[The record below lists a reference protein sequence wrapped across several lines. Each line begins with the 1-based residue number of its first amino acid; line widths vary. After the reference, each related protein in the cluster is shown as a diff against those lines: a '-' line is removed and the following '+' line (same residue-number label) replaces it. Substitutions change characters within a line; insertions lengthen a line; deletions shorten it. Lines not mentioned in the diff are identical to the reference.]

1 MRLLPGN
8 PNAQGLFLP
17 CKVTYDHS
25 AEKIMQAR
33 CLSHVNRCLRIAA
46 TMLVLAAT
54 WSANDCLAGAYFH
67 KALQLIQ
74 QSQLPEARRA
84 LRTELRIHPR
94 NIEARYDL
102 AVLLEDI
109 GHHHAARALYEK
121 NLSFSWHL
129 PSLINLAALLDR
141 QGKRQQARHW
151 LKLGTKKMRSE
162 ATPWYLLAAMSEK
175 EGDSAAAATQ
185 YQKAVKVDRK
195 NGFAWLRLAEF
206 QSRHK
211 LADRGVSAAEK
222 ALRLLPDC
230 APCWRS
236 YGDIMQATNHNQ
248 KALSAYQRSLAIHPD
263 ARTRQQLIRQLRR
276 LGQRQRARRMQQAL
290 NAWRK
295 HHLTTDQ
302 Q

>member
-1 MRLLPGN
+1 LHLQ
-8 PNAQGLFLP
+8 PNNSHTHGLF
-17 CKVTYDHS
+17 
-25 AEKIMQAR
+25 
-33 CLSHVNRCLRIAA
+33 HVKRCLRIAA
-46 TMLVLAAT
+46 TLLVLAAA
-54 WSANDCLAGAYFH
+54 WSANNCFAGSYFH

-74 QSQLPEARRA
+74 QGQPTEARRT
-84 LRTELRIHPR
+84 LRSELRIRPR

-109 GHHHAARALYEK
+109 DHFSEARALYEK
-121 NLSFSWHL
+121 NMSFSWHL

-141 QGKRQQARHW
+141 QGNREQARHW

-175 EGDSAAAATQ
+175 EGNNVAAAMQ
-185 YQKAVKVDRK
+185 YQKAVKADRK
-195 NGFAWLRLAEF
+195 NGFAWLHLAEF

-211 LADRGVSAAEK
+211 LTDKGASAAQK

-236 YGDIMQATNHNQ
+236 YGEIMQATGHSR
-248 KALSAYQRSLAIHPD
+248 KAFAAYQRSLAIHPD
-263 ARTRQQLIRQLRR
+263 ARTRQQLIGQLRR
-276 LGQRQRARRMQQAL
+276 LGQRERAERMQQAL

-295 HHLTTDQ
+295 HHRAADQ
-302 Q
+302 R